1 MTQSKK
7 STPGASVDEFFN
19 EQMKNPKFRRAYVQ
33 LEPEFALIKQAIE
46 RRIKRKQARKSRKP
60 GAVKK

>member
-19 EQMKNPKFRRAYVQ
+19 EQMKNPKLRRAYVQ

-46 RRIKRKQARKSRKP
+46 RRIKRKQARSRENL
-60 GAVKK
+60 GR